1 MADTEDL
8 DELLR
13 AMASAQRRSIL
24 QHVWVR
30 ERGAGE
36 LADRLGLAPASVSE
50 HLKVLRKIGL
60 VAMRVDGTYRLYQA
74 RPERLGE
81 LLRLLAQTFPDPGPG
96 STSSREGT
104 S

>member
-1 MADTEDL
+1 MADAEDL

-13 AMASAQRRSIL
+13 AMASAPRRSIL
-24 QHVWVR
+24 QHVWAC

-36 LADRLGLAPASVSE
+36 LADLLGLAPASVSE

-81 LLRLLAQTFPDPGPG
+81 LLRLLAETFPAGT
-96 STSSREGT
+96 TSSEEPT
-104 S
+104 